1 MFRKLACILIVLFIF
16 LSLTS
21 ATSADLSVGVKKGDW
36 IEYSVT
42 YTDSPS
48 QGHDVNW
55 ARMEVTD
62 VQGTNI
68 SVSITSRYP
77 NGSTEVFNSTLNLAT
92 GKLIDD
98 FIIPANLNAG
108 DTFLDQN
115 LGNVTISRSDQQ
127 TYAGAMRTVLHASA
141 SENTY
146 VWDKATGVSVEGTSQ
161 QPDYSMH
168 TIVEDTNMWQP
179 SHGLDLP
186 ILLLAAAIILVVI
199 AALAVFAIRYRKKKT
214 RRLNPI
220 SIVLILGLVAFIL
233 YIVFFI
239 NPTQVIG
246 ILSKINLVYFAGAFV
261 AYSLFALF
269 SSLVWQR
276 LLSCLSV
283 KISKRKALLFT
294 WVGLFFEATVPQL
307 GWSGEVSKTYMLTK
321 DSKVDAGK
329 IVASVV
335 GQKIFTMTTSVVA
348 LTLGLSLVLVNYSLP
363 LTTSLL
369 IAFILSLSILGLGI
383 VYYVSIKPTATKTLL
398 GWAIKIM
405 SFFRK
410 RWNPQDF
417 RSKGEETLGNFH
429 IGISQLKADPRALI
443 VPIACAVIS
452 FIFEISVIFLTFMAL
467 GYPVPVDKVLIVFT
481 LTGALQ
487 TVGVTIFGF
496 TEIVMTS
503 IFTFLGIPVDLSF
516 SVTLLTRVV
525 NLWFRLVV
533 SYLALQWAGIKII
546 RQTSSVN

>member
-1 MFRKLACILIVLFIF
+1 M
-16 LSLTS
+16 T
-21 ATSADLSVGVKKGDW
+21 
-36 IEYSVT
+36 
-42 YTDSPS
+42 
-48 QGHDVNW
+48 
-55 ARMEVTD
+55 
-62 VQGTNI
+62 
-68 SVSITSRYP
+68 
-77 NGSTEVFNSTLNLAT
+77 
-92 GKLIDD
+92 
-98 FIIPANLNAG
+98 
-108 DTFLDQN
+108 
-115 LGNVTISRSDQQ
+115 Q
-127 TYAGAMRTVLHASA
+127 T
-141 SENTY
+141 
-146 VWDKATGVSVEGTSQ
+146 
-161 QPDYSMH
+161 
-168 TIVEDTNMWQP
+168 
-179 SHGLDLP
+179 
-186 ILLLAAAIILVVI
+186 
-199 AALAVFAIRYRKKKT
+199 KKT

-261 AYSLFALF
+261 AYSLFTLF

-307 GWSGEVSKTYMLTK
+307 GWSGEVSKTYLLNK
-321 DSKVDAGK
+321 DSKVDTGK

-363 LTTSLL
+363 LTTALL

-383 VYYVSIKPTATKTLL
+383 VYYVSIKPAATKTLL
-398 GWAIKIM
+398 NWTIKIM

-429 IGISQLKADPRALI
+429 IGISQLKAAPWALI
-443 VPIACAVIS
+443 VPIAYAVIS

-487 TVGVTIFGF
+487 TVGMTIFGF

-546 RQTSSVN
+546 KQTSSVN